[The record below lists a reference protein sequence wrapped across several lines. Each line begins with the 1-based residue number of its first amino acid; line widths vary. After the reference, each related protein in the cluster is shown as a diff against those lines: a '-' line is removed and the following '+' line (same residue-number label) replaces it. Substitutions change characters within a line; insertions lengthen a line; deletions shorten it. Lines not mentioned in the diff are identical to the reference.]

1 MPLPFQQ
8 PPGGRLQFLRC
19 DALQDVKKSS
29 KAQPLPMPTS
39 NWLMNR
45 GSSCCPPHDQASK
58 ESFSD
63 FCGQLAFNVINRL
76 TESAKVLASFSMLTR
91 EGHALK
97 LMEALH
103 EENGG

>member
-1 MPLPFQQ
+1 MRCPAGCSNKFKSATAAHAHFQLAHEPWQFVLLP
-8 PPGGRLQFLRC
+8 
-19 DALQDVKKSS
+19 
-29 KAQPLPMPTS
+29 
-39 NWLMNR
+39 
-45 GSSCCPPHDQASK
+45 HEQASK

-63 FCGQLAFNVINRL
+63 VCGQLAFNVINRL